1 MLMDSELVDISDNFM
16 VVVDWIIEA
25 VEDTDEMVP

>member
-1 MLMDSELVDISDNFM
+1 MDSELVDISDNFM

-25 VEDTDEMVP
+25 VEDTDEVVP